1 MEFLN
6 NQIFET
12 IELEAYNEW
21 LHVKLNRPKSKN
33 ALSNAMIT
41 ELINLI
47 SLAASQLYLRGIFL
61 SGKGGSF
68 CSGADLKE
76 FKSFFSSGK
85 PKRNEIISSSLN
97 VAKLLKS
104 FYHFPKYVI
113 ACIDGPA
120 YAGGFGLA
128 CCSDFIFATKNS
140 KFGIT
145 EIKIGLT
152 PAQIAPYVIKRL
164 GFSNAKRLM
173 LMGTLFSRII
183 LLFFIFIF
191 ELTLR

>member
-12 IELEAYNEW
+12 IELEAYNDW

-47 SLAASQLYLRGIFL
+47 SLAESQQFLRGIFL

-85 PKRNEIISSSLN
+85 PKKNEIISSSLN
-97 VAKLLKS
+97 LSLI
-104 FYHFPKYVI
+104 HI
-113 ACIDGPA
+113 
-120 YAGGFGLA
+120 
-128 CCSDFIFATKNS
+128 
-140 KFGIT
+140 
-145 EIKIGLT
+145 
-152 PAQIAPYVIKRL
+152 
-164 GFSNAKRLM
+164 
-173 LMGTLFSRII
+173 
-183 LLFFIFIF
+183 
-191 ELTLR
+191 